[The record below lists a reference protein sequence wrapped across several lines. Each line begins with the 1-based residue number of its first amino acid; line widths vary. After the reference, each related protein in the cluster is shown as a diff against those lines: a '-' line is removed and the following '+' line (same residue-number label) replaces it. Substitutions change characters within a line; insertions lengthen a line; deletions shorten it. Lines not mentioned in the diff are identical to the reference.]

1 MASGQEAAV
10 FFVRRSPLNAACQL
24 LCRSPLAVAP
34 VLRNFAAGRPPLF
47 FLRRVC

>member
-1 MASGQEAAV
+1 MASGHASS
-10 FFVRRSPLNAACQL
+10 FSPLSLERVFKL
-24 LCRSPLAVAP
+24 LFPSPLAVAP